1 MPRAWVVALIVI
13 CTALNGAGF
22 LWHLFEPIPLYD
34 EIAHLL
40 TPLVLVAIT
49 AEIIYRSGGDD
60 EFFDT
65 PRHAIVTGSAI
76 GLVGAAGWEG
86 IEVVLDMMGFP
97 ISRPSRHHLRRLP
110 WRGRRRHRRVDRR
123 PVSRPAFR
131 ALSHGLQPPPG
142 PLTDTSENCLTTHSG
157 EDLAARGSGQVSA
170 PLLLVVARASGGSP
184 HLPLYRLDVSAPCIR
199 RVVGPLDADPERAG
213 QG

>member
-65 PRHAIVTGSAI
+65 PRHAIVTGSVI
-76 GLVGAAGWEG
+76 GFVGAAGWEG

-97 ISRPSRHHLRRLP
+97 ISRALLDTIFDVFLGVLGGAIGAWIADRYLDRLFGRSRTSA
-110 WRGRRRHRRVDRR
+110 HRPRVR
-123 PVSRPAFR
+123 
-131 ALSHGLQPPPG
+131 
-142 PLTDTSENCLTTHSG
+142 
-157 EDLAARGSGQVSA
+157 
-170 PLLLVVARASGGSP
+170 
-184 HLPLYRLDVSAPCIR
+184 
-199 RVVGPLDADPERAG
+199 
-213 QG
+213 

>member
-1 MPRAWVVALIVI
+1 MPRGWIVALILI

-65 PRHAIVTGSAI
+65 PRHAIVTGSVI
-76 GLVGAAGWEG
+76 GLVGATGWEG

-97 ISRPSRHHLRRLP
+97 ISR
-110 WRGRRRHRRVDRR
+110 
-123 PVSRPAFR
+123 
-131 ALSHGLQPPPG
+131 ALL
-142 PLTDTSENCLTTHSG
+142 DTIF
-157 EDLAARGSGQVSA
+157 
-170 PLLLVVARASGGSP
+170 
-184 HLPLYRLDVSAPCIR
+184 DVFLG
-199 RVVGPLDADPERAG
+199 VVGGAIGAWIADRYLDRLFGRSRTSAHRPRVR
-213 QG
+213 